1 MQRRKNEPIS
11 VACFITPHG
20 FGHTTR
26 ACAVMAAMHQR
37 EPRCH
42 FHIFSDVP
50 EDMLRES
57 LGPIFTF
64 HRLRTDV
71 GLVQKTLLCEDVDA
85 SVAALDAFYPPSVV
99 MVEDLADQLAR
110 LHCRLVL
117 CDIAPLG
124 IRAADVAGI
133 PSVLVENFTWDWI
146 YEGYAEHAP
155 GIAAHAPYLKDLF
168 SQASLHLRTEPL
180 CNLRDGDAALAPI
193 SRVPRQT
200 SEAVRASLGISA
212 DARMILFNLGRDAAQ
227 AALDNWPEGCDDV
240 RLVVPVSDPTLAL
253 GDRVVCV
260 AAQGGP
266 YHPDLVQACDGVV
279 GKLGYST
286 VAEVYHA
293 GVPMAYMTRSTFR
306 ESDVLEAFVQKHIPN
321 VWLGVDAFAGAAWR
335 TALPALLNQ
344 ARVSRQTENGASEAA
359 DLILERLRP

>member
-1 MQRRKNEPIS
+1 
-11 VACFITPHG
+11 
-20 FGHTTR
+20 
-26 ACAVMAAMHQR
+26 MAAMHQR

-50 EDMLRES
+50 EALIRES

-64 HRLRTDV
+64 YRLRTDV

-85 SVAALDAFYPPSVV
+85 SVEALDAFYPPSVV

-110 LHCRLVL
+110 MQCRLVL

-146 YEGYAEHAP
+146 YDGYAEHAP
-155 GIAAHAPYLKDLF
+155 GIAAHAPYLKKLF
-168 SQASLHLRTEPL
+168 GQASLHLRTEPL
-180 CNLRDGDAALAPI
+180 CNNPGDGDAALAPI
-193 SRVPRQT
+193 SRAPRQT
-200 SEAVRASLGISA
+200 SEAVRASLGFAA
-212 DARMILFNLGRDAAQ
+212 DARMILFNLGRDDAQ

-240 RLVVPVSDPTLAL
+240 RLVVPTPDPALGL

-306 ESDVLEAFVQKHIPN
+306 ESDVLEAFLQKHIPN

-335 TALPALLNQ
+335 TALPTLLGLT
-344 ARVSRQTENGASEAA
+344 RVRRQTENGAFVAA
-359 DLILERLRP
+359 ELILERLRS

>member
-1 MQRRKNEPIS
+1 
-11 VACFITPHG
+11 
-20 FGHTTR
+20 
-26 ACAVMAAMHQR
+26 MAAMHQR

>member
-1 MQRRKNEPIS
+1 
-11 VACFITPHG
+11 
-20 FGHTTR
+20 
-26 ACAVMAAMHQR
+26 
-37 EPRCH
+37 
-42 FHIFSDVP
+42 HIFSDVP
-50 EDMLRES
+50 EALIRES

-64 HRLRTDV
+64 YRLRTDV

-85 SVAALDAFYPPSVV
+85 SVEALDAFYPPSVV

-110 LHCRLVL
+110 MQCRLVL

-146 YEGYAEHAP
+146 YDGYAEHAP
-155 GIAAHAPYLKDLF
+155 GIAAHAPYLKKLF
-168 SQASLHLRTEPL
+168 GQASLHLRTEPL
-180 CNLRDGDAALAPI
+180 CNNPGDGDAALAPI
-193 SRVPRQT
+193 SRAPRQT
-200 SEAVRASLGISA
+200 SEAVRASLGFAA
-212 DARMILFNLGRDAAQ
+212 DARMILFNLGRDDAQ

-240 RLVVPVSDPTLAL
+240 RLVVPTPDPALGL

-306 ESDVLEAFVQKHIPN
+306 ESDVLEAFLHKHIPN

-335 TALPALLNQ
+335 TALPTLLGLT
-344 ARVSRQTENGASEAA
+344 RVRRQTENGAFVAA
-359 DLILERLRP
+359 ELILERLRS